1 MAKKK
6 NLTRPLISLVFIAY
20 GIDSVVRAF
29 GFLLDFEIGGVLSCA
44 LGLLMFIM
52 GVVGLC
58 KVRANVCK
66 VLAVIV
72 CILSAASFI
81 MGLLSLSFGTQMLVQ
96 ALLAW
101 VYFDCN

>member
-6 NLTRPLISLVFIAY
+6 NLTKILISLVFIAF

-29 GFLLDFEIGGVLSCA
+29 EFLLDLEIGGILSCA
-44 LGLLMFIM
+44 LGLVMFIT
-52 GVVGLC
+52 GIVGLC
-58 KVRANVCK
+58 KVKADVCR
-66 VLAVIV
+66 VLAIIV

-81 MGLLSLSFGTQMLVQ
+81 MGLLSLSFQTQMLVQ

-101 VYFDCN
+101 VYFDCT